1 MQIIASSIQ
10 QVANQFLHAGYIS
23 AYPRTFYP
31 HSYGYK
37 DPELQ
42 IEVTEALRLKGEVLA
57 NLVSAPDSGMMA
69 ATASSGGG
77 SWPAWMA
84 VASAMLFGAV
94 ALLYLLTRRGRN
106 QTGSNLTG
114 LPAFG
119 VLGFQP
125 APPPKPSPLQ
135 GGGLSGLRWRA
146 SPSSWRIT
154 AAAAMALLGIIMIR
168 CGGLEPLPTEAPW
181 KGVQLEQYNDP
192 SSATKVLLYGLIS
205 EGIAN
210 VGQPIEM
217 LANIQNEVGLP
228 VKSPSKGQAY
238 ALKTYGIDGWGKA
251 FRLVADKGIYTVTS
265 AGADG
270 QFDTADDLKVAVA
283 QCTDGSW
290 DNQRHA
296 FFLRQHNKDV
306 AILFHRWTGEHF
318 QYRNRSQAEALT
330 GGVLY
335 DFFTTA
341 DLSGEQRTNAEKA
354 YNASASGVS
363 HDPLLLQY
371 YSF

>member
-10 QVANQFLHAGYIS
+10 QAANQFLHAGYIS

-37 DPELQ
+37 DPDLQ

-57 NLVSAPDSGMMA
+57 NLVSTPDSGMMA

-77 SWPAWMA
+77 NWPAWMA
-84 VASAMLFGAV
+84 VASAMFFGAV
-94 ALLYLLTRRGRN
+94 ALLYLFRGR
-106 QTGSNLTG
+106 G
-114 LPAFG
+114 P
-119 VLGFQP
+119 
-125 APPPKPSPLQ
+125 
-135 GGGLSGLRWRA
+135 RWRA
-146 SPSSWRIT
+146 SPSSWRL
-154 AAAAMALLGIIMIR
+154 AAAAMVLLGVITAR

-192 SSATKVLLYGLIS
+192 LAATKVLLYGLIS

-217 LANIQNEVGLP
+217 LENIQNEVGLP

-251 FRLVADKGIYTVTS
+251 FRLAADKGIYTVTS

-270 QFDTADDLKVAVA
+270 QFDTADDLKVTVA

-296 FFLRQHNKDV
+296 FFLRKHNKDV